1 MAYYTNLVTQK
12 SWKLLQ
18 KLKNEFNFILIGGW
32 AVFLYTKTLK
42 SKDIDLVLEW
52 ESLAKIRQKWE
63 VFKNERLKKYEA
75 HVEEVEIDIYVPF
88 YSNPGIAA
96 EEIKKWTQSLE
107 GFTLPKKEI
116 LLILKLG
123 AFSQRKGSVKGR
135 KDLIDII
142 CLLNLPDF
150 DWLFFQK
157 LIKDYHLD
165 PFLQELKTLFRETFS
180 VEELGLNRH
189 QFSRRKKIWLDKL

>member
-18 KLKNEFNFILIGGW
+18 KLKNEFDFILIGGW

-88 YSNPGIAA
+88 YSNPGVAA

-116 LLILKLG
+116 LLI
-123 AFSQRKGSVKGR
+123 SRVS
-135 KDLIDII
+135 
-142 CLLNLPDF
+142 
-150 DWLFFQK
+150 
-157 LIKDYHLD
+157 HL
-165 PFLQELKTLFRETFS
+165 S
-180 VEELGLNRH
+180 N
-189 QFSRRKKIWLDKL
+189 S